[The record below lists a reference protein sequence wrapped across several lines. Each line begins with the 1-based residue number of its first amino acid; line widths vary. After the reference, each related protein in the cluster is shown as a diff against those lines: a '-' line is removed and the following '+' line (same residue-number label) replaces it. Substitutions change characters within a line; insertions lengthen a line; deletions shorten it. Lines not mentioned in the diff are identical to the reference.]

1 LQTWREFDL
10 NCKHLDQLFNLNN
23 PDSLTNLEY
32 RSLVIEMSACLSKL
46 KEHHGTLTS
55 IVPER
60 KYFEMKDLIILYE
73 LKLKK
78 FKEDYEA
85 KNVITQSVHN
95 TTSDMVAS
103 TEDISNDDIYLKLN
117 VSNTNNKANKQRV
130 NDLKSNSNLLSEE
143 KFIIKTPIQ
152 ILNNN
157 QEINGF
163 RLYENE
169 RSDNV
174 PSYNQNKQ
182 HKIYINQKTSSF
194 SANRLNPRTN
204 EFYKNP
210 SPYSDCEHHDFFDN
224 ATPEVSPK
232 KKIETSDKSTAT
244 INDMATQ
251 TDEVSSRNA
260 ADSSA
265 LPVINEKT
273 IKTQSTNNYFNNQ
286 INEHRYNSVV
296 DRTYLKKSKFS
307 KHNRE
312 SDGKKLLLEAYL
324 RNNENLTNGGSTTS
338 SGKAASSTLSVLHAN
353 KKVSSLIKNGAKNT
367 HESGIGT
374 TNDDEVDSLQSI
386 QNEYDYIS
394 ELKHAEENEQTNSE
408 KENESYY
415 DTDLFANFKPS
426 EINNNNN
433 IINKINNS
441 DVENENSD
449 TNLIRRNDFNAKKE
463 KILKKKVKQKLQ
475 NKQQTAN
482 DETFSRANSSNFI
495 KQTTHFPS
503 SYEKESSTKLRD
515 AIIPNES
522 DVRGQLTRNCFKSSK
537 PKSQEE
543 VKEEDEE
550 AATSYYTLSWFL
562 KRIFAIIFYVFP
574 LGIVFLLVIY
584 YFFVYYLNPSC
595 CDYQR
600 NYLVWNII

>member
-273 IKTQSTNNYFNNQ
+273 IKTQSTSNYFNNQ

-543 VKEEDEE
+543 VIEEDEE